1 MNNNLQKTEHNGVQ
15 KSHNNKLLGSWLKS
29 EEEYHVALTYSE
41 KRIGQFER
49 EDMARLVEV
58 MAKWRLLLGVTADS
72 SPEELTVIC
81 QFVYDNFKRL
91 TISDILLAMNWVI
104 SGKVEVGF
112 VTQKN
117 ISSYY
122 ISRALN
128 AYEEE
133 KRRIYNKL
141 MYERDKHLE
150 EQLKLNQPE
159 PTPQEKANSFKEL
172 VVSMYRSHKNGG
184 LFVDF
189 GDFVYKWMKRA
200 NLLNL
205 PQTVINDAIA
215 YGKSKYLE
223 EKRSENQKNIIS
235 QVEPTN
241 KEERQK
247 KLSRQYIIMKF
258 FDEHTIPEIVEKI
271 KPTDFQ

>member
-1 MNNNLQKTEHNGVQ
+1 M
-15 KSHNNKLLGSWLKS
+15 
-29 EEEYHVALTYSE
+29 TYSE
-41 KRIGQFER
+41 KKIGQFQR

-58 MAKWRLLLGVTADS
+58 MGKWRLLLGVTTDS
-72 SPEELTVIC
+72 SDVELTVIC
-81 QFVYDNFKRL
+81 QFVYDNFKHL

-104 SGKVEVGF
+104 SGKAEVGF

-122 ISRALN
+122 VSRALN
-128 AYEEE
+128 AYEDE
-133 KRRIYNKL
+133 KRRIYNQL
-141 MYERDKHLE
+141 MYERDKYLE
-150 EQLKLNQPE
+150 NQQKLNQPE
-159 PTPQEKANSFKEL
+159 PTPEEKANTFKEL
-172 VVSMYRSHKNGG
+172 IISMYQSHKKGG

-200 NLLNL
+200 NLLNIRKSVVDEAV
-205 PQTVINDAIA
+205 Q
-215 YGKSKYLE
+215 YGRTKYLE
-223 EKRSENQKNIIS
+223 EKRSQNQKNIMQQID
-235 QVEPTN
+235 PPN

-271 KPTDFQ
+271 KPKDFQ